1 MASADL
7 LAVYDEV
14 IDTSAPLEIFNPEET
29 WKRKTFTEY
38 TLRELQVPIFKGG
51 ECVYESPSVK
61 EIREYCLAEVAT
73 LWDEVRR
80 FENPHRYYV
89 DLTRRLWDIK
99 REMLERRGA
108 KA

>member
-1 MASADL
+1 MH
-7 LAVYDEV
+7 
-14 IDTSAPLEIFNPEET
+14 
-29 WKRKTFTEY
+29 
-38 TLRELQVPIFKGG
+38 
-51 ECVYESPSVK
+51 SPNS
-61 EIREYCLAEVAT
+61 AT
-73 LWDEVRR
+73 LWYEVRR